1 MLMKWIKNSLL
12 SYLFFCAAILLLPLY
27 GKAQLE
33 KMVNMS
39 IDEAAAFIAPYFEK
53 MNDSVRLVALGT
65 AQGKLREPM
74 LLNNAIAAYLIK
86 NKEFKTLL
94 MPPSDWE
101 LRPFSIYLQN
111 DKALVIP
118 EFDSLFHKT
127 FRGTTL
133 HNQESR
139 KFFIWLKNYNLS
151 NRAGKVYLA
160 GSGLLQDR
168 SKFKE
173 MNKAFIDNYVRP
185 FSQLAADTL
194 TRNWYAASTAPDK
207 EFDNTVL
214 DQMYQWKEAV
224 KQGKV
229 AMPAFLKGFMEL
241 DYSQRLACFSGTF
254 LTTET
259 NSNFAE
265 LHHAG
270 KYKLGLIE
278 MLMKNPSNKNIMY
291 VNQMEAANA
300 EIFLSAGAS
309 EIRLPLSGME
319 YKKLYKQ
326 TYLNTAITFADSA
339 AIWGNENNVEIKLIV
354 KGAAYTKTLLS
365 RKSVYNA
372 QIDSQAIRQMA
383 IPFFNAVH
391 SNGFTIGTKG
401 QHPVAPF
408 DMVFIFKSLSYDDSM
423 H

>member
-1 MLMKWIKNSLL
+1 MKIIKCRSLSLL
-12 SYLFFCAAILLLPLY
+12 FCFAIILLLPLT

-39 IDEAAAFIAPYFEK
+39 IDEAASFIAPYFE
-53 MNDSVRLVALGT
+53 NQVDVVRLVSLGT
-65 AQGKLREPM
+65 PQGKLREPM
-74 LLNNAIAAYLIK
+74 VLNNAIAAYLIK
-86 NKEFKTLL
+86 NKGFKTLML
-94 MPPSDWE
+94 HLADWE

-111 DKALVIP
+111 DKALLIP

-127 FRGTTL
+127 FHGTSL

-139 KFFIWLKNYNLS
+139 IFFIWLKNYNLS
-151 NRAGKVYLA
+151 NRAGKVYVV
-160 GSGLLQDR
+160 GSGLLQGR

-194 TRNWYAASTAPDK
+194 TRNWHAASTAADK
-207 EFDNTVL
+207 EFDDTVL

-224 KQGKV
+224 NQGKV
-229 AMPAFLKGFMEL
+229 AMPEVLKVFMEL
-241 DYSQRLACFSGTF
+241 DYSQRLACFAGTF

-270 KYKLGLIE
+270 KYKLGMIE
-278 MLMKNPSNKNIMY
+278 TLMKNPSTKTVMY
-291 VNQMEAANA
+291 VNQMESANT
-300 EIFLSAGAS
+300 EIFLSTGPS

-326 TYLNTAITFADSA
+326 TYLNTATTFADSA
-339 AIWGNENNVEIKLIV
+339 TIWGSENNVAKKLIF
-354 KGAAYTKTLLS
+354 KGAANTKTLLS
-365 RKSVYNA
+365 KKSVYNS
-372 QIDSQAIRQMA
+372 QVDSLAMRQMN
-383 IPFFNAVH
+383 IPFFTGVH
-391 SNGFTIGTKG
+391 PSAFTIGTKG
-401 QHPVAPF
+401 LHPVAPF

-423 H
+423 N